1 MGLGLMEIIIG
12 VLVLLFGGA
21 WFRGNAH
28 KRQAEKQAERAEKAE
43 VEGVLLKE
51 QNNRLNNV
59 QKIKDEAYDKEREI
73 NESSSVER
81 VPLGTNGVHD
91 GTAGSGSSDL

>member
-1 MGLGLMEIIIG
+1 MITEIIIG
-12 VLVLLFGGA
+12 VLVLLLGGSI
-21 WFRGNAH
+21 FRGNAQK
-28 KRQAEKQAERAEKAE
+28 KRAEKQAERAEKAE
-43 VEGVLLKE
+43 VESVLLKE

-81 VPLGTNGVHD
+81 IPLGTNGVHD
-91 GTAGSGSSDL
+91 GTAGSCSSDL

>member
-1 MGLGLMEIIIG
+1 MGLGLMEIVIG
-12 VLVLLFGGA
+12 VLVVLLGGS
-21 WFRGNAH
+21 WVRGNMN

-51 QNNRLNNV
+51 QNNRLTNV

-81 VPLGTNGVHD
+81 IPLGTNGVHD

>member
-1 MGLGLMEIIIG
+1 MGLMEIIIAILTVFLGG
-12 VLVLLFGGA
+12 VVL
-21 WFRGNAH
+21 RGNIH
-28 KRQAEKQAERAEKAE
+28 KKAAEKQAERAEKAE
-43 VEGVLLKE
+43 VENVLVRE
-51 QNNRLNNV
+51 QNQQLVKV

-81 VPLGTNGVHD
+81 VPLGTNGVYD

>member
-1 MGLGLMEIIIG
+1 MGLMEIIIA

-28 KRQAEKQAERAEKAE
+28 KRVAEKQAERAEKAE

-51 QNNRLNNV
+51 QNNRLTNV

-81 VPLGTNGVHD
+81 IPLGTNGVHD

>member
-1 MGLGLMEIIIG
+1 MGLMEIIIG
-12 VLVLLFGGA
+12 VLVVLLGGS
-21 WFRGNAH
+21 WVRGNMN
-28 KRQAEKQAERAEKAE
+28 KRVAEKQAERAEKAE

-51 QNNRLNNV
+51 QNNRLTNV

-73 NESSSVER
+73 NESNSIER